1 MTFYEQ
7 RLSTDREEVQ
17 RRVVAVGRKVGDA
30 VREAVR
36 ALLEQDEA
44 AYARVILG
52 DLPVNREVRAINRQ
66 CHRFIARH
74 LPSGSHLRFVSAV
87 LQMNV
92 GLERIGDYAV
102 TIAREAAQLASP
114 PSGSLARELEALAD
128 QAITVLG
135 HALDAF
141 EGQDASLARHTKPEA
156 KTVGRTFAQTYR
168 ELTQQGSG
176 LPLADAFALLTVF
189 HRLERVGDQA
199 KNLCE
204 DTLFELTGET
214 KPPKRYEILFVDARG
229 TIVAPLAAAL
239 GRKAFPESGNYSAAG
254 YQPGEALAPEL
265 TSLASELSLDVT
277 GPESL
282 PGSIED
288 LERFHVIVGLTPDVR
303 RRLAGIPYSTAFV
316 QWDVP
321 RLADA
326 ASAAELPTKLR
337 EMSHELSNQ
346 IHDLMTTMRGEDAS

>member
-7 RLSTDREEVQ
+7 RLATDREEIQ
-17 RRVVAVGRKVGDA
+17 QRVVAVGRTVGKA
-30 VREAVR
+30 VRQAVR
-36 ALLEQDEA
+36 ALLDQDEA
-44 AYARVILG
+44 ACARVILA

-102 TIAREAAQLASP
+102 TIAREAVQISNAPRGRLAD
-114 PSGSLARELEALAD
+114 ELEALTE

-168 ELTQQGSG
+168 ELAQRGSD
-176 LPLADAFALLTVF
+176 LPLADAFALLSVF

-214 KPPKRYEILFVDARG
+214 KPPKCYEILFVDARG
-229 TIVAPLAAAL
+229 TIIAPLAAAL
-239 GRKAFPESGNYSAAG
+239 GRKGFPESGNYSAAG
-254 YQPGEALAPEL
+254 FQPGDALAPEL
-265 TSLASELSLDVT
+265 VSLAAELSLDVSA
-277 GPESL
+277 PQPL
-282 PGSIED
+282 PGSVEE
-288 LERFHVIVGLTPDVR
+288 LERFHVIVALAPDVR
-303 RRLAGIPYSTAFV
+303 RRLPGIPYSTAFL

-326 ASAAELPTKLR
+326 PTGAELPAKLR
-337 EMSHELSNQ
+337 ELSRELSNQ
-346 IHDLMTTMRGEDAS
+346 IHDLMTTMRGADAS